1 MLTRSKIQLIKEGI
15 ELANSFK
22 DNLNDIMDKYLIED
36 NIFVYRD
43 NKVFEVTS
51 GYFEV
56 LKEFD
61 NLNEAISFCNL
72 NNSGVR
78 IIDNSRFIIGKIHK
92 VISECNRDN
101 QILDIEKFNI
111 V

>member
-1 MLTRSKIQLIKEGI
+1 MLTKSKIQLIKEGI

-22 DNLNDIMDKYLIED
+22 ENLNDIMDKYLIED
-36 NIFVYRD
+36 SIFVYRD

-61 NLNEAISFCNL
+61 NLNEAIRFCNL
-72 NNSGVR
+72 NDSGIR
-78 IIDNSRFIIGKIHK
+78 IVDNSRFIIGKIHK
-92 VISECNRDN
+92 AISECNRDN